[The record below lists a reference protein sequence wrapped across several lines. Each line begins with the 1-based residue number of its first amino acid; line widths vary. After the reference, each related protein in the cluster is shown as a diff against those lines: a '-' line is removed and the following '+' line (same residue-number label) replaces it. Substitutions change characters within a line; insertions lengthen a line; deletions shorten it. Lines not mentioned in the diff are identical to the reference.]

1 MAKRANPRV
10 SDGDATLDV
19 TRADNAASAFAY
31 GDTMQEVEYG
41 EATRDVE
48 YGEAMVGGTSLR
60 AAQRVGTEQEGQEA
74 AGARWY
80 ARPTLPHRVGV
91 VIPTRNRPN
100 WLPHMLGSLMM
111 QTHRPERILVVDN
124 GEDSAEEVVSRYP
137 GVEYLRAEVGSG
149 LSGNPA
155 RNVGMQAMADLPY
168 LCFLDD
174 DDMIPPDYL
183 EVLLATIATDCRA
196 AAAYPRLRFCGT
208 QQGTW
213 SVPYH
218 PDLLGRSNLAGVPAL
233 IRTDAL
239 LQVGG
244 WPVFAADP
252 DGTIPH
258 DDWALWRRFRDH
270 GWRMIPAPVDYFYYR
285 HDDGVC
291 HSKARAN
298 HQSEWRRT
306 IDPTNLVT
314 LAIPWSGREH
324 LIDAML
330 DAVARQSYPASQL
343 HLLFYDN
350 SGSEAVGKRL
360 RRWLLEQDGYAGH
373 SYHRDPRPA
382 VAGLSASELA
392 DAPLDEGE
400 QGRRR
405 HGRAVNHRVGA
416 IWNRIGQLAR
426 TDLVWCLE
434 DDVIPP
440 PDALDR
446 LLDRMGP
453 MVDGVTANY
462 RSRVVPGCSVAWRYT
477 NLETGDLV
485 HLEGGTG
492 LESIGGTGLGC
503 ALVRREVFRAGPA
516 RSGGEAV
523 GYDCNLWLDVAR
535 RGGTVLIDWD
545 LRCEHRIGHWK
556 GEERVAAL
564 ELPRG
569 VV

>member
-1 MAKRANPRV
+1 MAKRADLRV
-10 SDGDATLDV
+10 SGADTTLGV
-19 TRADNAASAFAY
+19 TRAGYAAPAMAY
-31 GDTMQEVEYG
+31 GDVMRAVVYG
-41 EATRDVE
+41 D
-48 YGEAMVGGTSLR
+48 AMVDGTSSQ
-60 AAQRVGTEQEGQEA
+60 AAQRVGAEQEVQEVS
-74 AGARWY
+74 GAFWY
-80 ARPTLPHRVGV
+80 ARPTLPNRVGV
-91 VIPTRNRPN
+91 VIPTRNRPH

-111 QTHRPERILVVDN
+111 QTHRPERVLVVDD
-124 GEDSAEEVVSRYP
+124 GDDDSAEEVVGRYP
-137 GVEYLRAEVGSG
+137 GVEYLRARVGSG

-155 RNVGMQAMADLPY
+155 RNVGMRELADLPY

-196 AAAYPRLRFCGT
+196 AAAYPRLWFCGSR
-208 QQGTW
+208 QGTL

-218 PDLLGRSNLAGVPAL
+218 PDLLGRSNLSGVPAL

-239 LQVGG
+239 SQVGG
-244 WPVFAADP
+244 WPVFAPDP
-252 DGTIPH
+252 NGTVPH

-270 GWRMIPAPVDYFYYR
+270 GWRMIPAPVDYYYYR

-291 HSKARAN
+291 RSKARAN

-306 IDPTNLVT
+306 IDPTDLVT

-324 LIDAML
+324 LIDAVL

-416 IWNRIGQLAR
+416 IWNRIGQLAQ
-426 TDLVWCLE
+426 TDLIWCLE

-440 PDALDR
+440 ADALDR

-453 MVDGVTANY
+453 TVDGVTANY

-477 NLETGDLV
+477 NLETGELV
-485 HLEGGTG
+485 HLEGGAG
-492 LESIGGTGLGC
+492 LEPIGGTGLGC
-503 ALVRREVFRAGPA
+503 ALVRRGVFREGPA

-535 RGGTVLIDWD
+535 RGGTVLIDWE
-545 LRCEHRIGHWK
+545 LRCEHRIGRWE
-556 GEERVAAL
+556 GREGVAAL
-564 ELPRG
+564 EGSREM
-569 VV
+569 V